1 MFKAVEAP
9 LSGHPDKICDI
20 LVESIVDEYLR
31 RDPLSKLDIQ
41 ALGSNGMVM
50 MGGVADSKADFDVA
64 EVARKAYGAIG
75 YTDSLEF
82 FVNVEKPSLNG
93 PAPSYGLDGAK
104 PLHRGGGAQ
113 GTAIIYGYATKETR
127 ELLPLPVVLVH
138 ALARR
143 IDDLRQTDPRF
154 SWLKPDGKIQ
164 LVMDGKNVEHVTVIA
179 EHDPNMDVS
188 QVQALLLEHAVA
200 PVLGNVEGVKL
211 FINPSG
217 PFTNGGF
224 ALNAGVSGRKILA
237 DAYGGL
243 LPHGGVALAGKDPLK
258 PARAGTY
265 MSRYAAREL
274 VKEGLASNVLVHA
287 VYAVGLADPVLL
299 SARAGDGTDLSA
311 VVKERFDFRPEAI
324 VERFNLRRP
333 FYASCATYGMFG
345 REGVPWEE

>member
-1 MFKAVEAP
+1 M
-9 LSGHPDKICDI
+9 SGHPDKICDI

-31 RDPLSKLDIQ
+31 RDPLSRLDIQ

-50 MGGVADSKADFDVA
+50 MGGMADSKADFDVA
-64 EVARKAYGAIG
+64 EVARRAYEAIG
-75 YTDSLEF
+75 YKDSLEF
-82 FVNVEKPSLNG
+82 FVNLEKPSVNR
-93 PAPSYGLDGAK
+93 PAPSTYGLGDAK
-104 PLHRGGGAQ
+104 SLQRGGGAQ

-143 IDDLRQTDPRF
+143 IDDLRQGEPRF
-154 SWLKPDGKIQ
+154 AWLKPDGKIQ
-164 LVMDGKNVEHVTVIA
+164 LVMDGKNIEHVTVIA
-179 EHDPNMDVS
+179 EHDVNMDVS

-200 PVLGNVEGVKL
+200 PVLGNVDGVKL

-224 ALNAGVSGRKILA
+224 TLNAGVSGRKALA
-237 DAYGGL
+237 DSYGGL

-299 SARAGDGTDLSA
+299 SARAGDGTDLSSI
-311 VVKERFDFRPEAI
+311 VKERFDFRPEAI

-345 REGVPWEE
+345 RDGVPWEE

>member
-20 LVESIVDEYLR
+20 LVETVVDEYLR

-64 EVARKAYGAIG
+64 DIARKAYEAIG
-75 YTDSLEF
+75 YKDSLEF
-82 FVNVEKPSLNG
+82 FVNIEKPSLNG
-93 PAPSYGLDGAK
+93 VIGSPT
-104 PLHRGGGAQ
+104 RGGAQ

-143 IDDLRQTDPRF
+143 IDDLRQGDPRF
-154 SWLKPDGKIQ
+154 AWLKPDGKIQ
-164 LVMDGKNVEHVTVIA
+164 LVMDGKNIEHVTVIA
-179 EHDPNMDVS
+179 EHDQNMDVS
-188 QVQALLLEHAVA
+188 QVQSLLLEHAVV
-200 PVLGNVEGVKL
+200 PILGNVDGVKL

-217 PFTNGGF
+217 AFTNGGF
-224 ALNAGVSGRKILA
+224 TLNAGVSGRKALA
-237 DAYGGL
+237 DSYGGL

-274 VKEGLASNVLVHA
+274 VKEGLASNVLIHA

-299 SARAGDGTDLSA
+299 SARAGDGADLSA
-311 VVKERFDFRPEAI
+311 IVKDRFDFRPEAI